1 MKSSISNFD
10 MVELVLLFLEGR
22 MRLSLSAEE
31 QELYYAFEKMERYH
45 EVEAYIYQLDFDSLK
60 GYLDK
65 VLERMLHRRQ
75 YYLSFEE
82 IIDQNDELMETE
94 FPDDMDDLYTNTMLS
109 RFNLEWDYYLF
120 REYANH
126 LLMYSLIGDRISNS
140 TFISYPFY
148 PVMPP
153 VSDSKK
159 EKQKR
164 RSEKQ
169 E

>member
-1 MKSSISNFD
+1 
-10 MVELVLLFLEGR
+10 
-22 MRLSLSAEE
+22 
-31 QELYYAFEKMERYH
+31 
-45 EVEAYIYQLDFDSLK
+45 
-60 GYLDK
+60 
-65 VLERMLHRRQ
+65 
-75 YYLSFEE
+75 
-82 IIDQNDELMETE
+82 METE